1 MCQAGGSP
9 AVRIGLI
16 PLTLAVAVAATRLTG
31 PTGVADAIGY
41 IYMAFIT
48 ARMSRQAGAL
58 IPARAQSARL
68 DV

>member
-31 PTGVADAIGY
+31 ATGVADVIGY
-41 IYMAFIT
+41 VYLAFIT
-48 ARMSRQAGAL
+48 ARLSRQASAV

-68 DV
+68 EV